1 MLKVGT
7 RFLKVDMK
15 CCVGCGAICRGMW
28 LLTCSWDWAKLQ
40 KPRQVGIH
48 YSSPPN
54 FAVTISGS
62 TAIFYT
68 AFYIEDFFH
77 CNSNA
82 LVVFAGEKAFSQF
95 VSLCVYYDRCSSS
108 PYTVFFDS
116 CLGNNAIW
124 FILPFSINLQ
134 HACP

>member
-1 MLKVGT
+1 
-7 RFLKVDMK
+7 MK
-15 CCVGCGAICRGMW
+15 CVGCGAICRGMW
-28 LLTCSWDWAKLQ
+28 LLTCSWDWANLQ
-40 KPRQVGIH
+40 KPRRVGIH
-48 YSSPPN
+48 YSSPHN

-68 AFYIEDFFH
+68 ASYIEDFSH

-82 LVVFAGEKAFSQF
+82 LVVFAGEKASSQF

-108 PYTVFFDS
+108 PYTVFLDS